1 MAKGKK
7 KEEKEAK
14 IINLAREL
22 PTPNSSLKT
31 SKQEPPKKERDNE

>member
-7 KEEKEAK
+7 KEEKK
-14 IINLAREL
+14 GRIINLAREL

-31 SKQEPPKKERDNE
+31 TEQEPSKKKEDN